1 MTNPTDFLR
10 LYTEF
15 YTQSVTTE
23 PPTFSLFEDRKLA
36 LGYRKLV
43 AQGMTYYT
51 DLLQFIG
58 AQNQP
63 WPLSSYGLQKTPNG
77 KLPKGT
83 EYLERENRIVHDLV
97 KFFGSEEV
105 ISQLRIDDQL
115 RGLLERKKWFLWN
128 WEEDENERFKS
139 RRRSGLRI
147 LYCRARQWRR
157 KLVGLYWNKDRV
169 GWGKQLLLIKRTVN
183 MSILQS
189 ASSLLKN
196 PVISSRLLSKSLDK
210 EAAPTP
216 RASQEEEYFAVLRT
230 TEFSQGQST
239 EEDPDESDD
248 GETYIYLPF
257 KPIARL

>member
-97 KFFGSEEV
+97 KFFGSEEA
-105 ISQLRIDDQL
+105 ISQLRIDDQCAGRSSAKNGFFGTGKRMKMNGSISQTVGSQNL
-115 RGLLERKKWFLWN
+115 VLPSSSMEAQIGWVVLE
-128 WEEDENERFKS
+128 
-139 RRRSGLRI
+139 
-147 LYCRARQWRR
+147 
-157 KLVGLYWNKDRV
+157 
-169 GWGKQLLLIKRTVN
+169 
-183 MSILQS
+183 
-189 ASSLLKN
+189 
-196 PVISSRLLSKSLDK
+196 
-210 EAAPTP
+210 
-216 RASQEEEYFAVLRT
+216 
-230 TEFSQGQST
+230 QGQSRLGKAT
-239 EEDPDESDD
+239 AADQTD
-248 GETYIYLPF
+248 GEHEHP
-257 KPIARL
+257 PICFELTKKSGDKLKASK